1 MRQRK
6 QTERQLSESSKS
18 GNARLEKTKLQRFEY
33 REILRSQIRPAPYNP
48 REITDYGRKLLR
60 DGIERFGCVEPL
72 VWNEKTG
79 NLIAGHQR
87 LSVLDSEEG
96 YPENKPDY
104 AVGVAVVS
112 MSDTMEKQLNVLL
125 NNPAAQGAFEK
136 DSLFALLSEFK
147 VEDLSDFGL
156 TKMDLEMEFGE
167 LPEFAVAP
175 GKEAEAPAEQPNVSE
190 TESAAEEEI
199 RQIKERKLKARQD
212 ARSAPS
218 NDADYYLMVCF
229 NSRADKE
236 RFLESKRYP
245 LETLYLS
252 FEEWQEAMKNQ
263 PS

>member
-1 MRQRK
+1 MRQHK
-6 QTERQLSESSKS
+6 QTEQQLSESSKNS
-18 GNARLEKTKLQRFEY
+18 NARLEKTKLQRFEY

-87 LSVLDSEEG
+87 LSVLDAEEG
-96 YPENKPDY
+96 YPENRQDY
-104 AVGVAVVS
+104 AVGVAVVA
-112 MSDTMEKQLNVLL
+112 MSEKMEKQLNVLL
-125 NNPAAQGAFEK
+125 NNPAAQGFFEK
-136 DSLFALLSEFK
+136 DSLFALLSEFN
-147 VEDLSDFGL
+147 VEDLSDFGFS
-156 TKMDLEMEFGE
+156 KMDLEIEFGE
-167 LPEFAVAP
+167 LPEFAVPP
-175 GKEAEAPAEQPNVSE
+175 GKEAESSTDQPIASE
-190 TESAAEEEI
+190 TERATAEEI

-245 LETLYLS
+245 PETLYLS
-252 FEEWQEAMKNQ
+252 FDEWKTVLN
-263 PS
+263 STR